1 MTNNVQLPELDSVG
15 LLRYGWRQLTSMRT
29 ALILLLLLGIAA
41 IPGSLIPQR
50 TQNPIAVSAAFK
62 SSPELSIWMDR
73 LSLFDVYGSP
83 WFSAIYILLF
93 ISLIGCVLPRTFE
106 HFHAAR
112 ALPPATPKNLNRM
125 EFYASWP
132 ARGNELDAARIWFK
146 SQRFRVIEKDGS
158 ISAEKG
164 YSRETGNLFFHFAL
178 ILILLGIS
186 FSSLFGMRGDA
197 ILNVGERFVNTP
209 TSYDS
214 LSYGKL
220 FSEGKLESFI
230 LNIDKFDSKYNIVT
244 NAPEDYTLNVSLRR
258 GNLENTEKR
267 IIKVNSPLAIGN
279 TKIYLQANGY
289 SPVVTVR
296 DSKGN
301 VALQG
306 PIPFLPQDGNLRSI
320 GAIKVPDADPQ
331 VGFVGSFVPTYAR
344 SNGNGAISVFPQA
357 LDPRLLLA
365 AWSGDLGLD
374 SGTPQSVYRIDTSS
388 MSQLGLKSLKPGE
401 TFTYPGGSITFEGY
415 AQWVNLQVV
424 DDPGKNFALLGA
436 IVAILGLLASLFTR
450 RRRIW
455 IRVGDVVEVAGL
467 AKNAAPGLEQELK
480 VFMQAVKNEVKGE
493 K

>member
-1 MTNNVQLPELDSVG
+1 VSQEIELPELTNIG
-15 LLRYGWRQLTSMRT
+15 LLRYAWRQLTSMRT

-41 IPGSLIPQR
+41 VPGSLIPQR
-50 TQNPIAVSAAFK
+50 TQNPMAVSASFK
-62 SSPELSIWMDR
+62 SSPELSRWMDR

-93 ISLIGCVLPRTFE
+93 ISLIGCVLPRALE

-125 EFYASWP
+125 EFYSAWP
-132 ARGNELDAARIWFK
+132 PSGHDLETAKKWFK
-146 SQRFRVIEKDGS
+146 SKRFRVLEKDGT

-164 YSRETGNLFFHFAL
+164 FLRETGNLFFHVAL

-186 FSSLFGMRGDA
+186 FSSLFGMRGEA

-214 LSYGKL
+214 LAYGKL
-220 FSEGKLESFI
+220 FKDGGLEGFI
-230 LNIDKFDSKYNIVT
+230 INIDKFEATYNVVT
-244 NAPEDYTLNVSLRR
+244 NAPEDYTLNVTLRR
-258 GNLENTEKR
+258 GDLTTAQKHV
-267 IIKVNSPLAIGN
+267 IKVNSPLAIGN

-296 DSKGN
+296 DSEGN
-301 VALQG
+301 VAMQG
-306 PIPFLPQDGNLRSI
+306 PVPFLPQDANLRSI
-320 GAIKVPDADPQ
+320 GAIKVPDANPQ
-331 VGFVGSFVPTYAR
+331 VGFVGSFVPTYQR

-357 LDPRLLLA
+357 LDPRLLLS

-374 SGTPQSVYRIDTSS
+374 SGIPQSVYRINTSA
-388 MSQLGLKSLKPGE
+388 MSQIGLKSLKPGE
-401 TFTYPGGSITFEGY
+401 VFTYAGGSITFEGY
-415 AQWVNLQVV
+415 VQWVNLQIV

-455 IRVGDVVEVAGL
+455 IRVGEIVEVAGL
-467 AKNAAPGLEQELK
+467 AKNAAPGLEQEIANF
-480 VFMQAVKNEVKGE
+480 VTVVKGE

>member
-1 MTNNVQLPELDSVG
+1 MPELGSIG
-15 LLRYGWRQLTSMRT
+15 LLRFAWRQLTSMRT
-29 ALILLLLLGIAA
+29 ALILLMLLGVAA

-50 TQNPIAVSAAFK
+50 TQDPMAVTAYFK
-62 SSPELSIWMDR
+62 SSPSVAKWLDQ

-93 ISLIGCVLPRTFE
+93 ISLIGCVLPRTVE

-125 EFYASWP
+125 EFYNSWP
-132 ARGNELDAARIWFK
+132 AIGGELDAARTWFAK
-146 SQRFRVIEKDGS
+146 NHFRVIEKDGS

-164 YSRETGNLFFHFAL
+164 YSRETGNLFFHLAL

-186 FSSLFGMRGDA
+186 LSSLFGMRGEA

-214 LSYGKL
+214 LAYGKL
-220 FSEGKLESFI
+220 FKDGKLPNFI
-230 LNIDKFDSKYNIVT
+230 IKVDRFDAQYNVET
-244 NAPEDYTLNVSLRR
+244 NAPEDYTLNITLYQGDLTKGV
-258 GNLENTEKR
+258 KR
-267 IIKVNSPLAIGN
+267 VIKVNSPLTIGN

-301 VALQG
+301 VGLQG

-344 SNGNGAISVFPQA
+344 SEGNGAISVFPQA
-357 LDPRLLLA
+357 LDPRLLLS

-374 SGTPQSVYRIDTSS
+374 SGTPQSVYRIDTSA
-388 MSQLGLKSLKPGE
+388 MKQIGLKSLKSGE
-401 TFTYPGGSITFEGY
+401 SFNYPGGSLTFEGY
-415 AQWVNLQVV
+415 VQWVNLQIVE
-424 DDPGKNFALLGA
+424 DSGKNYALLGA
-436 IVAILGLLASLFTR
+436 IVSILGLLASLFTR

-455 IRVGDVVEVAGL
+455 IRVGKDVEVAGL
-467 AKNAAPGLEQELK
+467 AKNAAPGLEEEL
-480 VFMQAVKNEVKGE
+480 VEFMHVVKGE

>member
-1 MTNNVQLPELDSVG
+1 MSQEIQLPELGSVG
-15 LLRYGWRQLTSMRT
+15 LLRYVWRQLTSMRT
-29 ALILLLLLGIAA
+29 ALILLMLLGIAA
-41 IPGSLIPQR
+41 VPGSLVPQR
-50 TQNPIAVSAAFK
+50 TQNPMAVSASFR
-62 SSPELSIWMDR
+62 SSPELSQWMDR
-73 LSLFDVYGSP
+73 FYLFDVYGSP

-93 ISLIGCVLPRTFE
+93 ISLIGCVLPRTIE

-125 EFYASWP
+125 EFYSAWP
-132 ARGNELDAARIWFK
+132 AVGSELELARAWFK
-146 SQRFRVIEKDGS
+146 SQRFRVLEKDGTL
-158 ISAEKG
+158 SAEKG
-164 YSRETGNLFFHFAL
+164 FTRETGNLFFHLAL

-186 FSSLFGMRGDA
+186 FSSLFGMRGEA
-197 ILNVGERFVNTP
+197 ILNVGERFVNTS

-214 LSYGKL
+214 LAYGKL
-220 FSEGKLESFI
+220 FKDGKLEKFI
-230 LNIDKFDSKYNIVT
+230 LTIDKFDATYNVVT
-244 NAPEDYTLNVSLRR
+244 SAPEDYTLNVSLRT
-258 GNLENTEKR
+258 GDLTTTEKR
-267 IIKVNSPLAIGN
+267 VIKVNSPLAIGN

-306 PIPFLPQDGNLRSI
+306 AVPFLPQDSNLRSI
-320 GAIKVPDADPQ
+320 GAIKAPDADPQ
-331 VGFVGSFVPTYAR
+331 VGFVGSFVPTYQR
-344 SNGNGAISVFPQA
+344 SDGNGAISVFPQA
-357 LDPRLLLA
+357 LDPRLLLS

-374 SGTPQSVYRIDTSS
+374 SGVPQSVYRIDTSS

-401 TFTYPGGSITFEGY
+401 VFTYAGGSITFEGY
-415 AQWVNLQVV
+415 VQWVNLQIV

-467 AKNAAPGLEQELK
+467 AKNAAPGLEQELAIFTK
-480 VFMQAVKNEVKGE
+480 VLKGE

>member
-1 MTNNVQLPELDSVG
+1 MSQEIQLPELNSVG
-15 LLRYGWRQLTSMRT
+15 LLRYAWRQLTSMRT
-29 ALILLLLLGIAA
+29 ALILLMFLGVVA

-50 TQNPIAVSAAFK
+50 TQNPMAVSAHFKAF
-62 SSPELSIWMDR
+62 PDLSKWMDR
-73 LSLFDVYGSP
+73 FFLFDVYGSP

-93 ISLIGCVLPRTFE
+93 ISLIGCVLPRTIE

-125 EFYASWP
+125 EFYSTWP
-132 ARGNELDAARIWFK
+132 VQGNELEIARVWFK
-146 SQRFRVIEKDGS
+146 SKHFRVLEKDGS

-164 YSRETGNLFFHFAL
+164 FLRETGNLFFHLAL

-186 FSSLFGMRGDA
+186 FSSLFGMRGEA

-214 LSYGKL
+214 LTFGKL
-220 FSEGKLESFI
+220 FKDGKLINFTI
-230 LNIDKFDSKYNIVT
+230 KIDKFDAKYNIVT
-244 NAPEDYTLNVSLRR
+244 NAPEDYTLNVTLSR
-258 GNLENTEKR
+258 GDLSTTEKHV
-267 IIKVNSPLAIGN
+267 IKVNSPLTIGN
-279 TKIYLQANGY
+279 TKIYLQANGF
-289 SPVVTVR
+289 SPIVTVR

-344 SNGNGAISVFPQA
+344 SSGNGAVSVFPQA
-357 LDPRLLLA
+357 LDPRLLLS

-374 SGTPQSVYRIDTSS
+374 SGIPQSVYRIDTSS
-388 MSQLGLKSLKPGE
+388 MRQIGLKSLKPGE
-401 TFTYPGGSITFEGY
+401 TFTYPGGSTTFDGY
-415 AQWVNLQVV
+415 VQWVNLSVV

-455 IRVGDVVEVAGL
+455 IRVGEGVEVAGL
-467 AKNAAPGLEQELK
+467 AKNGAPGLEQELAE
-480 VFMQAVKNEVKGE
+480 FIGDLKGVI
-493 K
+493 